1 VLLVIGW
8 QAKGSKAFSTFKAAM
23 DSTVAAQKALT
34 DPGPNHM
41 WCPTLDAESSEPVRT

>member
-34 DPGPNHM
+34 DPGPNHHVV
-41 WCPTLDAESSEPVRT
+41 PALTPNSEPVRT